1 MYYFKEGVMNK
12 SLFLVFLLSLLGGCA
27 LTPQKVLV
35 NPDVRVIESEAGKG
49 KTVALKVT
57 DARPDK
63 ILGYRTT
70 RLDKDSIILTDSD
83 IAKVVQEKL
92 YEGLKKKDFN
102 VDVLSE
108 GAPRSLRVEVKTLQY
123 SAPTGSWTG
132 GIRIIATVNA
142 VVKNGDMT
150 YENLYEVEN
159 KERVIIK
166 PSQEKN
172 EELINKTL
180 ADVLQRMLQDQKLI
194 ALLAK

>member
-1 MYYFKEGVMNK
+1 MYHLKEGVMNK
-12 SLFLVFLLSLLGGCA
+12 SLFLLFLLSLLGGCA
-27 LTPQKVLV
+27 LTPQKVLL

-49 KTVALKVT
+49 KTVALKVA

-63 ILGYRTT
+63 VLGYRTT

-83 IAKVVQEKL
+83 IAKVAQEKL
-92 YEGLKKKDFN
+92 YEGLKKYGFS

-132 GIRIIATVNA
+132 GIRIIAIVNA
-142 VVKNGDMT
+142 IVKNGDTT

-180 ADVLQRMLQDQKLI
+180 ADVLQRMLQDKKLT

>member
-1 MYYFKEGVMNK
+1 MNK
-12 SLFLVFLLSLLGGCA
+12 FLFLVFLLSLIGGCA

-57 DARPDK
+57 DTRADK

-70 RLDKDSIILTDSD
+70 RLDKDSVVLTDSD
-83 IAKVVQEKL
+83 IAKVVQQKL
-92 YEGLKKKDFN
+92 YEGLKKYGFN

-108 GAPRSLRVEVKTLQY
+108 DAPRSLKVEVQTLQY

-132 GIRIIATVNA
+132 GIRILARLKVF
-142 VVKNGDMT
+142 VKNGDTT
-150 YENLYEVEN
+150 YENLYEIEN

-166 PSQEKN
+166 PSQDKN

-180 ADVLQRMLQDQKLI
+180 SDVLQRMLHDQRLI